1 MAGCGQKMVAEANWL
16 VWRPSVCCTAAHTP
30 APSCVPVHS
39 QAELEATQRQLRDAD
54 AANRQNATQPAAC
67 TCPVPVASPP
77 PAAEPEAANRQDT
90 LAAAAAAAVSRHT
103 GSQAAPA
110 WGLPALRVVSE
121 GRERFA
127 VLLCGSS
134 SLDSLRCHW
143 AAVLLFSSA
152 QRPRLLPP
160 CPSDDHHHGV
170 GLCAGC
176 GHSLPGHPTQ
186 RAHAGPPA
194 APVGA
199 GRGCGSRSPPACGD
213 QPRTACRHSGRRRPP
228 WQLRLATQRR
238 HVGTPFAVALGCPAA
253 HPHLS
258 SGSSSGGGSNNGH
271 WPCRAAVPIG
281 GRAL

>member
-1 MAGCGQKMVAEANWL
+1 MGAVAYPGPVPEASSPSVVLIGTFQDACPLQRPRHPSVPGAWRRSRWGQEGLLAGCGQKMVAEANWL

-77 PAAEPEAANRQDT
+77 PAAVPEAANRQDT

-186 RAHAGPPA
+186 
-194 APVGA
+194 
-199 GRGCGSRSPPACGD
+199 
-213 QPRTACRHSGRRRPP
+213 
-228 WQLRLATQRR
+228 
-238 HVGTPFAVALGCPAA
+238 
-253 HPHLS
+253 
-258 SGSSSGGGSNNGH
+258 
-271 WPCRAAVPIG
+271 
-281 GRAL
+281 